1 MTLQDSGVEAA
12 TSERARSAAPAGSG
26 RPALPEV
33 SFATFASVDLRVG
46 RVVAVEENAKAR
58 KPAWKIGV
66 DFGPLGTL
74 WTSAQVR
81 QYPREELLGS
91 LVVGA
96 VNLGAKRIAGSA
108 ASSCSSEPKTAT
120 ASSTSCAPT
129 PVRRRATGSADRNAE
144 RLRRRPHHPPAR
156 RVRHGSIR

>member
-1 MTLQDSGVEAA
+1 MTLQDNVAE
-12 TSERARSAAPAGSG
+12 AAPAESG
-26 RPALPEV
+26 RPAI

-46 RVVAVEENAKAR
+46 RVVAVEENAQAR

-81 QYPREELLGS
+81 QYPREELLDS

-96 VNLGAKRIAGSA
+96 VNLGAKRIAGFRSEFLLLGA
-108 ASSCSSEPKTAT
+108 EDADGVVHLLRPDAGASPGDGIC
-120 ASSTSCAPT
+120 
-129 PVRRRATGSADRNAE
+129 
-144 RLRRRPHHPPAR
+144 
-156 RVRHGSIR
+156 